1 MSLLTDLAERLPTK
15 GPIDYA
21 PGASGAAEP
30 TAVLALAYLAAGF
43 MDRAGEAADW
53 LAGAQRADGAITV
66 RPSEEWPKWPT
77 ALAVLAWHCTAKE
90 RYAERIKKAVDWTL
104 KFESKKM
111 TPDGDVG
118 HDVTIIAWPWAEGTH
133 CWIEPTAL
141 HLLSLRAVGKEQHL
155 RYRDGVRVLLDR
167 QLPNGGCNYGNTTV
181 LGQLLRPHL
190 LPSSLALLALAGEP
204 REPAIL
210 KSVAYLRRTLREPQ
224 TLIGSAWAWQA
235 AIAYQDAPLGAEAAL
250 AKFMAQVDAEDKNPY
265 HYALLTLAAAGAQS
279 PIVQL
284 AVKGKP
290 E

>member
-1 MSLLTDLAERLPTK
+1 MSLLSELSQRLPPK

-30 TAVLALAYLAAGF
+30 TAVLALAYLAVGLI
-43 MDRAGEAADW
+43 DRAMEAADW
-53 LAGAQRADGAITV
+53 LADGQREDGTVAV
-66 RPSEEWPKWPT
+66 RPGEEWPKWPT
-77 ALAVLAWHCTAKE
+77 ALAILAWNFTAKD
-90 RYAERIKKAVDWTL
+90 RYADRIKKAVDWTL

-118 HDVTIIAWPWAEGTH
+118 HDVTIIAWPWAAGTH

-141 HLLSLRAVGKEQHL
+141 HLLSLRATGKERHP

-167 QLPNGGCNYGNTTV
+167 QLPQGGCNYGNTTV

-190 LPSSLALLALAGEP
+190 LPSALALIALAGEP
-204 REPAIL
+204 LNPAIL
-210 KSVAYLRRTLREPQ
+210 NSIGYLRRALREPQ
-224 TLIGSAWAWQA
+224 TLIGAAWAWQA
-235 AIAYQDAPLGAEAAL
+235 AHAFKEQTSGAEAAISKL
-250 AKFMAQVDAEDKNPY
+250 MAQIDDQDENPY
-265 HYALLTLAAAGAQS
+265 HYALLTLAAGGKQS

-284 AVKGKP
+284 AVKGAG